1 MTKPCGLVAE
11 QAERGRMRLRE
22 AEAGER
28 RQLVVDDVGGFRID
42 AVPSG
47 AFDEALAK
55 GLDRLLAP
63 LPAHR
68 PPQPF
73 GLPDREAG
81 ERHRHFEHLV
91 LEDDDAVRVAERL
104 AQELVVDGRNVGRV
118 DAKPL
123 AGVDVRVHRLAL
135 DRPGPHERHLHRQVV
150 EVRRLRPQQALHL
163 RAALD
168 LEVADRVGALDLRE
182 DIDIVERNPR
192 KVDRLAIAL
201 SRSARRNPRPL
212 RASPGRVGRS

>member
-1 MTKPCGLVAE
+1 MAEPRGLVAE
-11 QAERGRMRLRE
+11 QAERGSVRLRE

-28 RQLVVDDVGGFRID
+28 RQLVVDEVRGLRTDP
-42 AVPSG
+42 VPRG
-47 AFDEALAK
+47 AFDEALAE

-73 GLPDREAG
+73 RLADREAR
-81 ERHRHFEHLV
+81 ERHRHLEHLV

-104 AQELVVDGRNVGRV
+104 AQQLVVDRRHVRGI

-135 DRPGPHERHLHRQVV
+135 DRPRPHERHLHGQVV
-150 EVRRLRPQQALHL
+150 EIRRLRPQQALHL

-182 DIDIVERNPR
+182 DVASSSGIRERS
-192 KVDRLAIAL
+192 IG
-201 SRSARRNPRPL
+201 
-212 RASPGRVGRS
+212 SP